1 MSGTAPPVS
10 SCTRAGIAV
19 DGADSGVPDRPPAS
33 RTYRCRPAC
42 RARVVFATTIYVDE
56 RNPKRT
62 MQLLTFSRVLL
73 EIVDKRA
80 AVVEEPPR

>member
-1 MSGTAPPVS
+1 
-10 SCTRAGIAV
+10 
-19 DGADSGVPDRPPAS
+19 
-33 RTYRCRPAC
+33 
-42 RARVVFATTIYVDE
+42 VFATTIYVDE